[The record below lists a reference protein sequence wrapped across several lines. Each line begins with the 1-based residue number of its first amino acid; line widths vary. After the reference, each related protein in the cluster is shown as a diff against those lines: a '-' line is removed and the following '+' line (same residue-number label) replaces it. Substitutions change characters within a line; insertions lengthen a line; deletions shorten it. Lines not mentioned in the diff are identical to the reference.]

1 MFLHMI
7 LDEVCRQV
15 SKLFNLRARYLT
27 KRRPPLNIG
36 RSLVYPLLNLLS
48 RHISCGVIYAF
59 LDFIPFVYFSG
70 FDIFLWR

>member
-1 MFLHMI
+1 MFLQMI

-15 SKLFNLRARYLT
+15 SRLFDLQAEDLT
-27 KRRPPLNIG
+27 VRRPPLNIG
-36 RSLVYPLLNLLS
+36 SSLYPLLNLLS